1 MTRIPRDQELVAQG
15 KILAAFAS
23 LSEGGKRRTMDRLRE
38 VYDPSL
44 SFTASARAA
53 SRVLPATGT
62 TRALAEALAPMI
74 AGRRAGDR
82 TEGAEPDWDMRPP
95 ALDSRGPGT

>member
-1 MTRIPRDQELVAQG
+1 MTRIPRDPELVAQG
-15 KILAAFAS
+15 KILALLGAMSPTA
-23 LSEGGKRRTMDRLRE
+23 LHRTLDLVRE
-38 VYDPSL
+38 R
-44 SFTASARAA
+44 FETASAT
-53 SRVLPATGT
+53 TGT

-74 AGRRAGDR
+74 AGRRAGER